1 LLVIRIIIFLLLIS
15 LPTLASDEEV
25 IKYLDVLEN
34 YDLLSSDDFED
45 IIDNELEEESN
56 ENEND

>member
-1 LLVIRIIIFLLLIS
+1 MLVIRIIIFLLLIS